1 MEPGVVGITR
11 RLFLVLG
18 GEPGFS
24 EPGNIPYACEVMTM
38 PSLSRPLRS
47 RRSVLVAAAVASF
60 LLLSCQ
66 EGTAAGPK
74 AGKSKKI
81 DFELTTVDGRP
92 LGPKSFPGQVVV
104 VDFWATWC
112 GPCHLQA
119 QILEPIYRDFK
130 GRGVQFLA
138 ANVGEEPETVKSFL
152 KNKPF
157 PYPVLLDPKDS
168 VASNLG
174 VNALPTLLVVDTKG
188 RLAFFQPGI
197 ADGDTLR
204 QVIKKAGA
212 SGSPASS
219 TR

>member
-1 MEPGVVGITR
+1 MTNPY
-11 RLFLVLG
+11 RL
-18 GEPGFS
+18 
-24 EPGNIPYACEVMTM
+24 
-38 PSLSRPLRS
+38 
-47 RRSVLVAAAVASF
+47 RRSVLVVAAFAS
-60 LLLSCQ
+60 LLTLSCK
-66 EGTAAGPK
+66 EGATASGRATPG
-74 AGKSKKI
+74 SKV
-81 DFELTTVDGRP
+81 DFQLQAVDGRT
-92 LGPKSFPGQVVV
+92 LGPKDFPGQVVL

-119 QILEPIYRDFK
+119 QILEPIYRDYK

-152 KNKPF
+152 KNQPV
-157 PYPVLLDPKDS
+157 PYPVLLDPQDS

-174 VNALPTLLVVDTKG
+174 VYALPTLLVVDTKG
-188 RLAFFQPGI
+188 RVFYFQSGI

-212 SGSPASS
+212 SGSSAAASS

>member
-1 MEPGVVGITR
+1 
-11 RLFLVLG
+11 
-18 GEPGFS
+18 
-24 EPGNIPYACEVMTM
+24 MTN
-38 PSLSRPLRS
+38 LSRPLHS
-47 RRSVLVAAAVASF
+47 RRAVLVAAAVASF

-66 EGTAAGPK
+66 EGATAGGGPK
-74 AGKSKKI
+74 AGSKV
-81 DFELTTVDGRP
+81 DFQLKTVDGRA
-92 LGPKSFPGQVVV
+92 LGPKDFPGQVVV

-119 QILEPIYRDFK
+119 EILEPIYQDLK

-152 KNKPF
+152 KTKPF

-174 VNALPTLLVVDTKG
+174 VYALPTLLVVDTKG
-188 RLAFFQPGI
+188 RVAYFQSGL

-212 SGSPASS
+212 
-219 TR
+219 

>member
-1 MEPGVVGITR
+1 
-11 RLFLVLG
+11 
-18 GEPGFS
+18 
-24 EPGNIPYACEVMTM
+24 MTM
-38 PSLSRPLRS
+38 LSLSRPLRS

-66 EGTAAGPK
+66 EGATAGGPK
-74 AGKSKKI
+74 PGKKI
-81 DFELTTVDGRP
+81 DFQLTTVDGRA
-92 LGPKSFPGQVVV
+92 LGPKDFRGQVVV

-119 QILEPIYRDFK
+119 QILEPIYRDYK

-138 ANVGEEPETVKSFL
+138 ANVGEELETVKSFL
-152 KNKPF
+152 KSKPF

-168 VASNLG
+168 VASKLG
-174 VNALPTLLVVDTKG
+174 VYALPTLLVVDTQG
-188 RLAFFQPGI
+188 RLAFIQSGI

-204 QVIKKAGA
+204 QEIKKAGA
-212 SGSPASS
+212 PPASAPS

>member
-1 MEPGVVGITR
+1 M
-11 RLFLVLG
+11 L
-18 GEPGFS
+18 
-24 EPGNIPYACEVMTM
+24 
-38 PSLSRPLRS
+38 SLPRPLRAR
-47 RRSVLVAAAVASF
+47 RRSVLLTAALASF
-60 LLLSCQ
+60 VLLSCQ
-66 EGTAAGPK
+66 EDATAIGGPK
-74 AGKSKKI
+74 PGSKVE
-81 DFELTTVDGRP
+81 FELKTVDGRT
-92 LGPKSFPGQVVV
+92 LGPKDFRGQVIV

-119 QILEPIYRDFK
+119 KILEPIYRDFK

-157 PYPVLLDPKDS
+157 PYPVLLDPKDD

-174 VNALPTLLVVDTKG
+174 VYALPTLLVVDTKG
-188 RLAFFQPGI
+188 RLAFFRSGI

-204 QVIKKAGA
+204 QVIKQAGAGA
-212 SGSPASS
+212 SSAPS